1 MVSPPNNLGAT
12 LLIMVGLMTA
22 PAGIG
27 IVLLVAGLAHLRQAN
42 GRYSFQRLHGWRRTI
57 KWLSMSSSGA

>member
-12 LLIMVGLMTA
+12 LLIVLGLITA
-22 PAGIG
+22 PVGIG

-42 GRYSFQRLHGWRRTI
+42 GRYSFRRLHGWRRSL
-57 KWLSMSSSGA
+57 KPLSMSSSGA